1 MLQALLLSALLPCS
15 APANDDASPKDET
28 PRTWNAVLGALA
40 PDFELA
46 SSSGARTHLADLRG
60 KTVVL
65 EWFNPDCPVVRQAHG
80 EGGVLATLGN
90 RLDAREDV
98 VWLAINSGAPG
109 KQGAG
114 AERNEKARA
123 EMGLEYPVLLD
134 ETGWVGRAYGA
145 TTTPHVFVIDAAG
158 VLAYA
163 GGHQDGEGRDTV
175 TPAVEASNA
184 GARPQAAPKNFGCGV
199 KYEGQAKLG
208 LAAPDFALAR
218 CGAEDETVRLAD
230 LRGSVV
236 VLEWFNPT
244 CPFVQRAHGQGGALS
259 GAAARWAERGVAW
272 LAINSAPEGHASTGQ
287 ANLEAAEGWGMA
299 YPILLDPDGKIGRR
313 FEAKTTPHVY
323 VLDPR
328 GVLVYAGACD
338 ADGKRLLDQALEEV
352 LAGKAVSVPSS
363 KPYGCPVKYA
373 DQ

>member
-1 MLQALLLSALLPCS
+1 MLQALLLSALLPS
-15 APANDDASPKDET
+15 AAPATDDATAKDET
-28 PRTWNAVLGALA
+28 PRTWTAVLGKPA

-46 SSSGARTHLADLRG
+46 STAGARVHLTDLRG

-80 EGGVLATLGN
+80 VGGVLATLGN
-90 RLDAREDV
+90 RLDAREEV
-98 VWLAINSGAPG
+98 VWLAVNSGAPG

-123 EMGLEYPVLLD
+123 ELILDYPVLLD

-145 TTTPHVFVIDAAG
+145 TTTPHLFVIDAAG

-163 GGHQDGEGRDTV
+163 GGHQDGEGKDTV
-175 TPAVEASNA
+175 TPAVEALLA
-184 GARPQAAPKNFGCGV
+184 GARPAAAPKSFGCGV
-199 KYEGQAKLG
+199 KYESQAKLG
-208 LAAPDFALAR
+208 LSVPDFALAR

-230 LRGSVV
+230 ARGSIV

-244 CPFVQRAHGQGGALS
+244 CPFVQAAHGEGGALA
-259 GAAARWAERGVAW
+259 GAAARWKERGVAW
-272 LAINSAPEGHASTGQ
+272 LAINSGPEGHASTGE
-287 ANLEAAEGWGMA
+287 ANLRAAEGWGMA
-299 YPILLDPDGKIGRR
+299 HPILLDPDGKVGRR
-313 FEAKTTPHVY
+313 FEAKTTPHVF
-323 VLDPR
+323 VLDRR

-338 ADGKRLLDQALEEV
+338 VDGKRLLDQALEEV
-352 LAGKAVSVPSS
+352 LAGGAVSVPSS